1 VTSLTSAVVTA
12 QNLACAPGSVV
23 DDIEELA
30 PGASALKNLGNGN
43 YQLNW
48 KTPTSYANSCKT
60 LKLDIGDGV
69 THNALSCSSSG
80 KPT

>member
-1 VTSLTSAVVTA
+1 MTSRSS
-12 QNLACAPGSVV
+12 P
-23 DDIEELA
+23 

-43 YQLNW
+43 YQLDW

-69 THNALSCSSSG
+69 THNALF
-80 KPT
+80 KLR